1 MSLVLY
7 HDKRTQTLGNYLIK
21 IYLNESSYAIFVCL
35 KPKRLTDKITQLF
48 FHLTNEFK
56 FDKQYHIL
64 ESK

>member
-1 MSLVLY
+1 MSPVLY
-7 HDKRTQTLGNYLIK
+7 HDKRTQTLGNDLIK
-21 IYLNESSYAIFVCL
+21 IYLNESSYAIFVF
-35 KPKRLTDKITQLF
+35 RTDKITQLF